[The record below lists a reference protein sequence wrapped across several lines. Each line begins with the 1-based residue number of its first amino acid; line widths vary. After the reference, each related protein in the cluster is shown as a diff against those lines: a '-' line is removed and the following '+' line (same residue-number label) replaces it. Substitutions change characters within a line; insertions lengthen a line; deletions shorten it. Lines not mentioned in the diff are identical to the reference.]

1 MVSPVSILTCR
12 ERRLPLAT
20 PCVMGIL
27 NVTPDSFSDGGR
39 FLRDGAQD
47 VEAAVSA
54 AIAMVEDGAALIDVG
69 GESTRPGATPVEE
82 AEELRRVI
90 PIVERLASIG
100 TIVSVDTSKPAV
112 ARAAID
118 AGAHLINDVRALTD
132 ASVLRAVAASDVA
145 VCLMHMRGE
154 PPTMQK
160 APHYENVV
168 EEVRAY
174 LSERAARCRD
184 AGISRERIAID
195 PGFGFGKT
203 LEHNL
208 ALLRQLSELTELGY
222 PVLVGLSRKGM
233 IGTIT
238 GRAPDARVAG
248 GLAAAVVAV
257 QNGARIVRTHDVA
270 ATVDALKM
278 VSRIMEI

>member
-1 MVSPVSILTCR
+1 MSTL
-12 ERRLPLAT
+12 RLPR
-20 PCVMGIL
+20 P
-27 NVTPDSFSDGGR
+27 
-39 FLRDGAQD
+39 LRWWRTARRC
-47 VEAAVSA
+47 
-54 AIAMVEDGAALIDVG
+54 IDVG

-82 AEELRRVI
+82 TEELRRVI
-90 PIVERLASIG
+90 PIVERLVSIG
-100 TIVSVDTSKPAV
+100 TIVSVDTSKPLV

-132 ASVLRAVAASDVA
+132 PGVLRAVAASDVA

-174 LSERAARCRD
+174 LSDRACACCD

-203 LEHNL
+203 LRAQPHVVAPAE
-208 ALLRQLSELTELGY
+208 R
-222 PVLVGLSRKGM
+222 
-233 IGTIT
+233 T
-238 GRAPDARVAG
+238 GR
-248 GLAAAVVAV
+248 
-257 QNGARIVRTHDVA
+257 
-270 ATVDALKM
+270 
-278 VSRIMEI
+278 SRLCRCWSVCRGKE

>member
-1 MVSPVSILTCR
+1 MVSPVSSLQCR
-12 ERRLPLAT
+12 DRQLPLAT

-27 NVTPDSFSDGGR
+27 NVTPDSFSDGAR
-39 FLRDGAQD
+39 FIRNGSAD
-47 VEAAVSA
+47 VGAAVA
-54 AIAMVEDGAALIDVG
+54 AAVAMVEDGAALIDVG

-90 PIVERLASIG
+90 PIVERLVSIG
-100 TIVSVDTSKPAV
+100 TIVSVDTSKAAV
-112 ARAAID
+112 VRAAID

-132 ASVLRAVAASDVA
+132 PGALRAVADSDVA

-154 PPTMQK
+154 PPTMQI
-160 APHYENVV
+160 APRYENVV

-174 LSERAARCRD
+174 LSERLARCRD

-208 ALLRQLSELTELGY
+208 T
-222 PVLVGLSRKGM
+222 
-233 IGTIT
+233 
-238 GRAPDARVAG
+238 
-248 GLAAAVVAV
+248 LAAPTERTERTGVPGTGGTVAK
-257 QNGARIVRTHDVA
+257 GHDWYDHRASV
-270 ATVDALKM
+270 
-278 VSRIMEI
+278 

>member
-1 MVSPVSILTCR
+1 MVSPVSTLQCR
-12 ERRLPLAT
+12 DRQLPLAT

-27 NVTPDSFSDGGR
+27 NVTPDSFSDGAR
-39 FLRDGAQD
+39 FIHNGSAD
-47 VEAAVSA
+47 VGAAVA
-54 AIAMVEDGAALIDVG
+54 AAVAMVEDGAALIDVG

-90 PIVERLASIG
+90 PIVERLVSIG
-100 TIVSVDTSKPAV
+100 TMVSVDTSKAAV
-112 ARAAID
+112 VRAAID

-132 ASVLRAVAASDVA
+132 PDALRAVADSKVA

-154 PPTMQK
+154 PPTMQV
-160 APHYENVV
+160 APRYENVV
-168 EEVRAY
+168 DEVRAY
-174 LSERAARCRD
+174 LNGRVEQCRD

-208 ALLRQLSELTELGY
+208 ALLRRLNDLNELGY

-233 IGTIT
+233 IGAIT
-238 GRAPDARVAG
+238 GRALDARLAG
-248 GLAAAVVAV
+248 GLAATVVAV
-257 QNGARIVRTHDVA
+257 QNGAKIVRTHDVA
-270 ATVDALKM
+270 ATVDALKV
-278 VSRIMEI
+278 VSRIMET

>member
-1 MVSPVSILTCR
+1 MVSPVSTLQCR
-12 ERRLPLAT
+12 DRQLPLAT

-27 NVTPDSFSDGGR
+27 NVTPDSFSDGAR
-39 FLRDGAQD
+39 FIRNGSAD
-47 VEAAVSA
+47 VEAAVA
-54 AIAMVEDGAALIDVG
+54 AAVAMVEDGAALIDVG
-69 GESTRPGATPVEE
+69 GESTRPGAAPVEE

-90 PIVERLASIG
+90 PIVERLVSIG
-100 TIVSVDTSKPAV
+100 TMVSVDTSKAAV
-112 ARAAID
+112 VRAAID
-118 AGAHLINDVRALTD
+118 AGAHLINDVRALAD
-132 ASVLRAVAASDVA
+132 PGALRAVADSNVA
-145 VCLMHMRGE
+145 ICLMHMRGE
-154 PPTMQK
+154 PPTMQV
-160 APHYENVV
+160 APHYENVL

-174 LSERAARCRD
+174 LSERVARCRD

-208 ALLRQLSELTELGY
+208 TLLRRLNELNELGC

-238 GRAPDARVAG
+238 GRALGARVAG

-257 QNGARIVRTHDVA
+257 QNGAKIVRTHDVA